1 MGAGARSRLRISMIG
16 SDHRDPVI
24 MPFESFDEAARF
36 GGGKSFVERRSRV
49 RAESVLHQ
57 NDLVG
62 AGKMHV
68 GQILERVGVIGR
80 PRAGR

>member
-1 MGAGARSRLRISMIG
+1 
-16 SDHRDPVI
+16 

-36 GGGKSFVERRSRV
+36 GGGKSLVERGSRV
-49 RAESVLHQ
+49 RAEIVLHQ